1 MHIRYLIGA
10 AALAALAMA
19 SCERTPAPVETPADA
34 AAGDSAITGFSHATT
49 ADISGYYM
57 PVEPVRIGRWSLD
70 HVFVGQAS
78 EFETWEGGARS
89 DTFAPVMIQFDDAT
103 SPMVQ
108 TELGEAHSITARVLP
123 TRYEV
128 TDTGVS
134 FDGQSQELGAV
145 AFVGRLDTEA
155 LATSKRN
162 LGGDG
167 VVLTGTLTA
176 GGQTVRN
183 VRMRWW
189 MGD

>member
-1 MHIRYLIGA
+1 MHTRYLIGA
-10 AALAALAMA
+10 SVLATLAVAA
-19 SCERTPAPVETPADA
+19 CDRTPATVETPADA
-34 AAGDSAITGFSHATT
+34 AAGDSAITGFNHATT

-57 PVEPVRIGRWSLD
+57 PVEPVRVGKWSLD

-78 EFETWEGGARS
+78 EFETWERGAHS
-89 DTFAPVMIQFDDAT
+89 AAFAPVMIQFDDAT
-103 SPMVQ
+103 SPMVE

-128 TDTGVS
+128 TDTAVS
-134 FDGQSQELGAV
+134 FDGQSPEMGAV
-145 AFVGRLDTEA
+145 SFVGRLDSDA

-162 LGGDG
+162 LGGEE
-167 VVLTGTLTA
+167 VVLTGTLTV
-176 GGQTVRN
+176 GGQTARD